1 MYATNSILDFVFEC
15 QIPRGQS
22 RLIDPQPEA
31 TKFLGTGLNPVNVIH
46 NFNVSGPHNNSEWKD
61 DLKYKN
67 TAVKDLNACYC
78 YKF

>member
-1 MYATNSILDFVFEC
+1 MQHNSILDFVFEC
-15 QIPRGQS
+15 KIPRGQS

-61 DLKYKN
+61 DLEYKKY
-67 TAVKDLNACYC
+67 YC
-78 YKF
+78 KRPKRLLLL